1 MKIPTLVSNS
11 STIRK
16 PVSFLLIAGL
26 FCFSQLSS
34 AAGDCK
40 GMQQDACSSDISCSW
55 INSYT
60 TKKGNAIKAYCRNKS
75 KSSNSTDVPDN
86 STADRNDKQG

>member
-26 FCFSQLSS
+26 LCFSQLSS

-60 TKKGNAIKAYCRNKS
+60 TKKGNTIKAYCRNKS